1 MYLTMM
7 GFEGLKRA
15 SQMAILNA
23 NYIAKRLE
31 PYLPTLYA
39 GANGLVAHECIL
51 DTRPMLAKSH
61 LSVDDMAKRLMDYGF
76 HAPTMSFPVHDTLMV
91 EPTESE
97 SKYELDRFIDAM
109 IGIYNEMNA
118 VAEGT
123 VPADDNVM
131 VNAPHT
137 ALAVCADEWT
147 HAYTREQA
155 AFPASCLK
163 LHKFWPGCSRVDN
176 TYGDR
181 NFCCTCDTL
190 CKAEEA

>member
-1 MYLTMM
+1 
-7 GFEGLKRA
+7 
-15 SQMAILNA
+15 
-23 NYIAKRLE
+23 
-31 PYLPTLYA
+31 
-39 GANGLVAHECIL
+39 
-51 DTRPMLAKSH
+51 MLAKSH

-97 SKYELDRFIDAM
+97 SKYELDRFVDAM
-109 IGIYNEMNA
+109 IGIHGEMTA

-137 ALAVCADEWT
+137 ALAVTADEWT
-147 HAYTREQA
+147 HPYTRRQA
-155 AFPASCLK
+155 AYPAPGQQ

-181 NFCCTCDTL
+181 NFCCCCDTL
-190 CKAEEA
+190 AQCEL

>member
-1 MYLTMM
+1 MM

-31 PYLPTLYA
+31 NHFPTLYS

-51 DTRPMLAKSH
+51 DTTIMLRKSH

-109 IGIYNEMNA
+109 IGIHGEMEA
-118 VAEGT
+118 VANGS

-137 ALAVCADEWT
+137 ALAVTADEWN
-147 HAYTREQA
+147 HAYTRAQA
-155 AFPASCLK
+155 AYPAACQR
-163 LHKFWPGCSRVDN
+163 LHKFWPSCSRVEN
-176 TYGDR
+176 AWGDR

-190 CKAEEA
+190 AEQQC

>member
-1 MYLTMM
+1 
-7 GFEGLKRA
+7 
-15 SQMAILNA
+15 
-23 NYIAKRLE
+23 
-31 PYLPTLYA
+31 
-39 GANGLVAHECIL
+39 
-51 DTRPMLAKSH
+51 MLGKSH

-97 SKYELDRFIDAM
+97 SKYELDRFVEAM
-109 IGIYNEMNA
+109 IGIHTEMTA
-118 VAEGT
+118 VAEGK

-137 ALAVCADEWT
+137 ALAVTADEWE
-147 HAYTREQA
+147 HAYTRREA
-155 AFPASCLK
+155 AYPAPGQL

-190 CKAEEA
+190 LTEESAQ